1 MLVGIDLDNTIIS
14 YDELFVG
21 LAREMGLVPSGFR
34 GSKTAVRDAIRAG
47 ESGDVGWQ
55 KLQALAYG
63 PRIARAKLADG
74 IKTLLS
80 RASDRKVPVVVV
92 SHKTQYSP
100 YGDGAELRV
109 AALAWM
115 AANGLFNDEKGGLR
129 PENVFF
135 ESTRQDKIRRIESL
149 GCTHFVDDLY
159 EVFNE
164 PEFPA
169 GIQPYL
175 YAAGYDEIPQG
186 RFRAFRDHT
195 QIADHLFGVDPLVA
209 ATALCSGQ
217 IESIT
222 PVVNGRNNRLYRVV
236 TSTGVIA
243 LKSYPAPDDDPR
255 DRLGAEYG
263 ALEFLKTQNE
273 SAVPAPLAID
283 RVKSVALYE
292 WVDGCP
298 IAEASVDDIDQI
310 VAFTRRM
317 HEYRQHEMAARLP
330 LASEACL
337 SAGELLQQI
346 QRRDRRLSEVA
357 IANTE
362 LAGFLERLREFR
374 DGTLAALA
382 GDIDRDVPPQFR
394 TLNPS
399 DFGLHNAIRRPDGQ
413 IAFLD
418 FEYFGWDDPVK
429 LTADLMLHPG
439 MQLDAGQSL
448 YLARG
453 MAEIF
458 GADTDFQA
466 RLVRLLPLYAVR
478 WCLITL
484 NEFLPE
490 RWARRAIAG
499 EVDQSDAKARQ
510 LNKAEAMLKSAATL
524 IGDIQ

>member
-1 MLVGIDLDNTIIS
+1 VLVGIDLDNTIIS

-21 LAREMGLVPSGFR
+21 LAREMGLVSPGFR
-34 GSKTAVRDAIRAG
+34 GSKTAVREAIRAG

-63 PRIARAKLADG
+63 PRITRAKLADG

-92 SHKTQYSP
+92 SHKTQFSP
-100 YGDGAELRV
+100 YGDGADLRA

-169 GIQPYL
+169 GIRPYL
-175 YAAGYDEIPQG
+175 YAAGYEEIPQG
-186 RFRAFRDHT
+186 RFRAFRNHN

-209 ATALCSGQ
+209 ATALCSGE
-217 IESIT
+217 IEGIE
-222 PVVNGRNNRLYRVV
+222 PVVNGRNNRLYRVA
-236 TSTGVIA
+236 TSTGVFA
-243 LKSYPAPDDDPR
+243 LKSYPAPDDDPQ

-263 ALEFLKTQNE
+263 ALEFLKRQNE
-273 SAVPAPLAID
+273 ASVPAPLAID
-283 RVKSVALYE
+283 RTLGAALYE
-292 WVDGCP
+292 WVEGSP
-298 IAEASVDDIDQI
+298 IVEASTEGINQVIE
-310 VAFTRRM
+310 FTRRM
-317 HEYRQHEMAARLP
+317 HEYRQHEMAAGLP

-337 SAGELLQQI
+337 SAGELLRQI

-357 IANTE
+357 VANAE
-362 LAGFLERLREFR
+362 LAGLLDRLRGFR
-374 DGTLAALA
+374 DSIAAALP
-382 GDIDRDVPPQFR
+382 GDLNKDVPARFR

-399 DFGLHNAIRRPDGQ
+399 DFGFHNSIRRPDGQ
-413 IAFLD
+413 IVFLD

-429 LTADLMLHPG
+429 LAADLMLHPA
-439 MQLDAGQSL
+439 MQLNEGQSA

-453 MAEIF
+453 MVDIF
-458 GADTDFQA
+458 GADPDFQA
-466 RLVRLLPLYAVR
+466 RLARLLPLYAVR
-478 WCLITL
+478 WCLIML

-499 EVDQSDAKARQ
+499 EVDQSEAKTKQ
-510 LNKAEAMLKSAATL
+510 LAKAEAMLKAAVALTEDL
-524 IGDIQ
+524 R